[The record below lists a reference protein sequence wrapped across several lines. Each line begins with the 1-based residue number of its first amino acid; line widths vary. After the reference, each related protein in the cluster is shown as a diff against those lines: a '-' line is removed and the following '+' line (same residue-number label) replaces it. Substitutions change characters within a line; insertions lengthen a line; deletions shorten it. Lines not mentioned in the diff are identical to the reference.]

1 MKNIFGSALIV
12 VGFVIMVGVVGGAD
26 YATATRTVYS
36 DVKLFFGVLGGGF
49 VSYLGIYIRGGI
61 K

>member
-26 YATATRTVYS
+26 YSIVTRTNYS

-49 VSYLGIYIRGGI
+49 ISYLGIYIRGGR
-61 K
+61 